1 MKKLLT
7 TIALLSLAG
16 GLKAGIEIRVD
27 YGSTLSSGN
36 WNNVT
41 TSLTDFAMVD
51 YNTGLATGILAGSG
65 GTPASAG
72 GSFAK
77 DWVTTEASG
86 DLFFTT
92 QHVANIAY
100 FKDVTPGVYTL
111 EVLLSA
117 NFADDQYGATFTIN
131 GQAPSRTV
139 EGTPVPS
146 EDWNFKTDGFAP
158 QNWLIWDDISPD
170 LNDQFIVRSTKEP
183 LTFNSTGI
191 NAVLMTTVVPE
202 PTTYALLVGASLL
215 TLVAVRRR
223 KR

>member
-1 MKKLLT
+1 MKIIPT
-7 TIALLSLAG
+7 AIAIFTLAS
-16 GLKAGIEIRVD
+16 GLRAGLEIRVD
-27 YGSTLSSGN
+27 YGSTLSGGN

-41 TSLTDFAMVD
+41 ASLTDYNLVD
-51 YNTGLATGILAGSG
+51 YNTGLDTGIVAGSG

-72 GSFAK
+72 GFFSK
-77 DWVTTEASG
+77 DWVTADAST

-131 GQAPSRTV
+131 GQAPSRTF
-139 EGTPVPS
+139 EGTAVPS
-146 EDWNFKTDGFAP
+146 GDWNFKTDGFIP

-170 LNDQFIVRSTKEP
+170 LNDQFIIRSTKEP

-191 NAVLMTTVVPE
+191 NAVVMAEVIPE
-202 PTTYALLVGASLL
+202 PSTYALLVGASSLA
-215 TLVAVRRR
+215 LVAVRCR